1 MGKFETLCG
10 MLPAD
15 VNWGDPITPEII
27 EEIVLAERETCAEIC
42 DKHAE
47 NMARHGDAELAEQSR
62 QDAVA
67 IRARSNPE
75 FSGLRLLLAKLRWNE
90 QFGLTAR
97 K

>member
-67 IRARSNPE
+67 IRARSNVEHNRRPQGVRVDGQVGPHTQE
-75 FSGLRLLLAKLRWNE
+75 R
-90 QFGLTAR
+90 
-97 K
+97 